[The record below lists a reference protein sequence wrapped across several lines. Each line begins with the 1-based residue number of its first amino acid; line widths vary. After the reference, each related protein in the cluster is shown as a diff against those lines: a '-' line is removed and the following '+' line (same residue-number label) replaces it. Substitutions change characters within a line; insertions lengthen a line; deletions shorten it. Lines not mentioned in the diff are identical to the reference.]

1 MYSLQIEVK
10 QIKLISND
18 FPDNTWIFVV
28 QFIQITHFT
37 HSWQLNVINHESFIW
52 VKFKVNV
59 DMLILV
65 TVQFC
70 TEYFFQSLR
79 FILIESLQSRFI
91 IYFIW
96 I

>member
-37 HSWQLNVINHESFIW
+37 HSWQLNVINHGSFIW

-70 TEYFFQSLR
+70 IEYFFQFLR